1 MSLTMTRAEREAFLT
16 ETHVA
21 IISIVEAGR
30 GPLTVPLWYKYEPGG
45 VVRFVTGGTSR
56 KANLLRR
63 AGRLGLCVQSE
74 TPPYKYVSIEGPATI
89 GTPDFERD
97 MREMALRYLGE
108 QVGEMYLQMTA
119 GERDG
124 AILVSVTPEHWLT
137 VDYSKM

>member
-1 MSLTMTRAEREAFLT
+1 MSLTMTRAEREAFLA

-21 IISIVEAGR
+21 IISIAEAGR
-30 GPLTVPLWYKYEPGG
+30 GPLTVPLWYKYEAGG
-45 VVRFVTGGTSR
+45 VVRFVTGGASR

-124 AILVSVTPEHWLT
+124 AILVTVTPEHWLT

>member
-1 MSLTMTRAEREAFLT
+1 
-16 ETHVA
+16 
-21 IISIVEAGR
+21 
-30 GPLTVPLWYKYEPGG
+30 
-45 VVRFVTGGTSR
+45 
-56 KANLLRR
+56 
-63 AGRLGLCVQSE
+63 
-74 TPPYKYVSIEGPATI
+74 
-89 GTPDFERD
+89 